1 MNPVLQIRPFS
12 VVEIRWETLDVFTLI
27 LCPEQPEQMVAF
39 LPGQWTYLHFLKPDG
54 TSEGRAAYSI
64 ASAPEES
71 QEQLEFG
78 IKVYGLFTKR
88 LSKVMP
94 GDILGVQGPFGVFTL
109 RSERVPQVYFAAG
122 IGITPFRC
130 MIRSLWLR
138 KEAVPIHLI
147 YSNKSIESLAYFNEL
162 QHIAEVWPSFH
173 TTFTLTQELPRVW
186 PGEQGRIHGDML
198 VRHLGDEVQ
207 GDYLACGSQDF
218 MQVVRMLLEQRGVD
232 VRKQFRIESFG

>member
-1 MNPVLQIRPFS
+1 MGNAGRLHLNS
-12 VVEIRWETLDVFTLI
+12 LSG
-27 LCPEQPEQMVAF
+27 QPEQMVF

-94 GDILGVQGPFGVFTL
+94 GDYPRCSRAFGCLPYDRNAYPRYTL
-109 RSERVPQVYFAAG
+109 RPELGSPL
-122 IGITPFRC
+122 RC
-130 MIRSLWLR
+130 MIRSPWLR

-147 YSNKSIESLAYFNEL
+147 YSNKVSNRWPISTM

-173 TTFTLTQELPRVW
+173 TTLP
-186 PGEQGRIHGDML
+186 
-198 VRHLGDEVQ
+198 
-207 GDYLACGSQDF
+207 
-218 MQVVRMLLEQRGVD
+218 
-232 VRKQFRIESFG
+232 

>member
-94 GDILGVQGPFGVFTL
+94 GDILGVQGPLGCLPCDRNAYPRYTL
-109 RSERVPQVYFAAG
+109 RPELGSPL
-122 IGITPFRC
+122 RC

-186 PGEQGRIHGDML
+186 PGEQGESMEICLSVIWGTRFKETTL
-198 VRHLGDEVQ
+198 PAVRRTLCRLYVCCSNSVEW
-207 GDYLACGSQDF
+207 
-218 MQVVRMLLEQRGVD
+218 M
-232 VRKQFRIESFG
+232 